1 VSFCSILTFFAVSLQ
16 VDASSPGKLC
26 LISSYKIR
34 SIRGVDLEKNAKDI
48 LDRVQTNDE
57 VLQLETKTEKMV
69 GTCVTPRLVTKESN

>member
-1 VSFCSILTFFAVSLQ
+1 M
-16 VDASSPGKLC
+16 
-26 LISSYKIR
+26 
-34 SIRGVDLEKNAKDI
+34 DLEKNAKDI